1 MLMKNKY
8 YKKIILSVSILF
20 FIFFAG
26 AVSAGSGNLSDAFK
40 VGDNGQLG
48 GAASE
53 MGYKA
58 GVTPES
64 VVATIVQIVLGLLG
78 VVFVFFLVYGGIQWM
93 VAGGNDEQ
101 IKKAQSIIK
110 RAIVGLIITLAA
122 YIVSVFIISVF
133 VSPAGPGGQ
142 PVGEPMSEEEFV
154 QEYLESWGL

>member
-26 AVSAGSGNLSDAFK
+26 SVLAGPGNLSDAFK
-40 VGDNGQLG
+40 TGENDLLG
-48 GAASE
+48 ESAGE
-53 MGYKA
+53 MGYEQE

-93 VAGGNDEQ
+93 VAGGNEEQ
-101 IKKAQSIIK
+101 IKKAQNIIK
-110 RAIVGLIITLAA
+110 RAIVGLIITLVA
-122 YIVSVFIISVF
+122 YIVSIFIISIF
-133 VSPAGPGGQ
+133 VSSTGPDNGID
-142 PVGEPMSEEEFV
+142 PSEAYDLIDEDIDGDFT
-154 QEYLESWGL
+154 